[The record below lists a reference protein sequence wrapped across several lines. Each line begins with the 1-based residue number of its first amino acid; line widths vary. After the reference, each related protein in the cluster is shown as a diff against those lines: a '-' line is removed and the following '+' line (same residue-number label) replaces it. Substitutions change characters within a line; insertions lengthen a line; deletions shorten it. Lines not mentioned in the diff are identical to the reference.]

1 MNNTEQVRIETPSLP
16 KGGGAIT
23 GMTGAPGIIGPD
35 GTATFSVPLP
45 VSHGRGYFPEPVL
58 SYSSR
63 NGNDAF
69 GLGWTVSM
77 AAVSRRAVKGVPRYT
92 NEDEFTG
99 PDNEVIVP
107 VLGSDGK
114 PVSSLKSK
122 LLDTDL
128 GTKYRVTEY
137 RPRLETSSDLLQ
149 YWQAERDAPGGPSEF
164 WVIFAA
170 DGQVHL
176 FGYEDSA
183 RIYKPDNP
191 QHIARWLIN
200 ASVSPQG
207 EQIYYRYRNEDN
219 EGCSEDEI
227 RFHQKQSF
235 RYPEKI
241 CYGNKKS
248 GRNFPCVNNS
258 ADDNQWLF
266 FLVFDY
272 GQRSCMLEDIPGWQI
287 PAGQHWPVRQDI
299 FSSYEYGFEI
309 RIRRLC
315 RQVLLFHRTADLAS
329 GTDQR
334 RDPEL
339 VSRLVLTYDESPIM
353 TTLIA
358 VRRSG
363 FTDPADKNRKTV
375 LPPLEFNWTKPEK
388 WPEHQWETLDH
399 IGKLNSHQ
407 PYQFLDL
414 WGEGSKGILYKNR
427 GAWWYRSPVRNKNS
441 SDINAVTW
449 SEPQLLPDIPALD
462 KHALL
467 IDLDGDGRLEWVVIH
482 RGANGYYPQDKDN
495 AEKWLRFS
503 SLSGL
508 PTEFHYP
515 SAQLIDFT
523 GKGLYDLVVVGPKSV
538 RLYPSDSKGWE
549 AGTIIQQPDNV
560 TLPIFGG
567 NERYFT
573 GFSDLPGSGQQH
585 LVRINMDGVY
595 YWPNK
600 GNGYFGHP
608 VYIPGFIPGE
618 HFDPANLYLADID
631 GNGLADII
639 YAYSDH
645 LDIYINQSGNRFSEP
660 VKLPLPEGIRYDH
673 TCELQFAD
681 IRGNGVDCMI
691 LTRPLP
697 VLRHWLFEFS
707 AKKPWLLSEVN
718 NNMGMNYALSY
729 RSSAQLWLDEKAA
742 SDHQKTPV
750 CYLPFPVHCVW
761 KTETK
766 DEITGNT
773 LTSTVNY
780 RHGAWDGSERE
791 FRGFGYVEITDSL
804 LTENEEGKPETTMPK
819 QTRSWF
825 ATGIESLDKRFP
837 GEYWNKDKA
846 AFPGFKHRFTQN
858 YGDEET
864 ECRDDCKG
872 AANYWL
878 HRGLKGQLLRQE
890 IYGIDKSEL
899 SAVPYEVT
907 EQRVAVRLTETR
919 GSYPVIR
926 PSVIEHRRYLYDR
939 FTTDPKC
946 TQHVILS
953 SDQYGLPLEQVT
965 ISYPRRSPGAVN
977 PYQSLDCL
985 PESTWQSSYDAQQMK
1000 LHFVL
1005 QKNSYYVLDKPKD
1018 SIYQLAIE
1026 NEQRQDSAEFDGSKL
1041 PKDGYMLESLSG
1053 KDSLICKSDE
1063 FTFSGQSRV
1072 LYLNKSGESE
1082 LLSPDFPVRV
1092 AYTEHAEFDE
1102 NNLKEMELCFPGKD
1116 IAELLSSGGYKTTE
1130 YAFPAENEKIKVIYA
1145 SQRDMTEYGN
1155 QEQFYKPVSYR
1166 ATSLTKFNKLE
1177 WDKYFCV
1184 VVKYTDSAGGIT
1196 TPEYNVKYLS
1206 PAKITDVNDNTSTV
1220 TYNGAG
1226 QIISTRFFGTE
1237 QGKNTGYSDAVLE
1250 MPDSVTD
1257 ALNLT
1262 ARLPVSQLFLY
1273 EPNSWM
1279 LKVSTEFMTPEY
1291 NDIILRLKN
1300 DHIITEDGYFSAFS
1314 RDRMSEEN
1322 RCLIK
1327 AVMMP
1332 DKNRL
1337 PPHILQLQTDRY
1349 DNDITQQIRQKVT
1362 FFDGFSRQL
1371 QTSVRVKSD
1380 NTIVRNN
1387 KTGHTLKINNSDFRW
1402 AVTGRKEYNNKGY
1415 IIREY
1420 QPYFIND
1427 WRYVR
1432 DYIVQKEQWSD
1443 THYYDP
1449 LGRLISVMTAKGYLR
1464 NSIYTPWFI
1473 VQEDENDTAK
1483 LS

>member
-23 GMTGAPGIIGPD
+23 GMTGTPGIIGPD
-35 GTATFSVPLP
+35 GASAFSVPLP

-128 GTKYRVTEY
+128 RTEYRVTEY
-137 RPRLETSSDLLQ
+137 RSRLETSSDLLQ
-149 YWQAERDAPGGPSEF
+149 YWQAVRDTPGSPPEF

-176 FGYEDSA
+176 FGYENPA

-235 RYPEKI
+235 RYPEKV

-272 GQRSCMLEDIPGWQI
+272 GQRSCTLADIPGWQI
-287 PAGQHWPVRQDI
+287 PAGKQWPLRQDI

-315 RQVLLFHRTADLAS
+315 RQVLLFHRTADLEA
-329 GTDQR
+329 GTDQGS
-334 RDPEL
+334 DPEL
-339 VSRLVLTYDESPIM
+339 VSRLVLTYDESPVI

-363 FTDPADKNRKTV
+363 FNDLKDKNGITV

-388 WPEHQWETLDH
+388 WSEHQWETLDH

-449 SEPQLLPDIPALD
+449 GEPQLLPDIPALD
-462 KHALL
+462 KHTLL

-495 AEKWLRFS
+495 AEQWLRFS
-503 SLSGL
+503 SLSGF

-515 SAQLIDFT
+515 AAQLIDFT
-523 GKGLYDLVVVGPKSV
+523 GKGLFDLVVIGPKSV
-538 RLYPSDSKGWE
+538 RLYPSDRKGWK
-549 AGTIIQQPDNV
+549 GGMIIKQPDDV
-560 TLPIFGG
+560 TLPVSGG
-567 NERYFT
+567 DERSFT
-573 GFSDLPGSGQQH
+573 GFSDLPGTGQQH

-595 YWPNK
+595 YWPNI
-600 GNGYFGHP
+600 GNGYFGQP

-618 HFDPANLYLADID
+618 NFDPANLYLADID
-631 GNGLADII
+631 GNGSANII
-639 YAYSDH
+639 YAHSDH

-742 SDHQKTPV
+742 SDYQETPV

-837 GEYWNKDKA
+837 GEYWNKDEA

-926 PSVIEHRRYLYDR
+926 PSVIEHRHYLYDR
-939 FTTDPKC
+939 FATDPKC

-953 SDQYGLPLEQVT
+953 SDQNGLPLKQVT
-965 ISYPRRSPGAVN
+965 ISYPRRKQDIN
-977 PYQSLDCL
+977 PYQSIKSL
-985 PESTWQSSYDAQQMK
+985 PESTWRSSCDAQQMK

-1005 QKNSYYVLDKPKD
+1005 QKNSYYDLDKPKD
-1018 SIYQLAIE
+1018 CIYQLAIE
-1026 NEQRQDSAEFDGSKL
+1026 NEQRQDSAEFDGSRL
-1041 PKDGYMLESLSG
+1041 PKGGYSLESLSQE
-1053 KDSLICKSDE
+1053 DSLISEQGD
-1063 FTFSGQSRV
+1063 FIFSGQTRV
-1072 LYLNKSGESE
+1072 VYLNKSGESG
-1082 LLSPDFPVRV
+1082 LLLPDFPVRV

-1102 NNLKEMELCFPGKD
+1102 NHFEEMERYFPGKD
-1116 IAELLSSGGYKTTE
+1116 IAELLSSGGYKKTK
-1130 YAFPAENEKIKVIYA
+1130 YAFPAENEKKEIIYA
-1145 SQRDMTEYGN
+1145 AQRDMTEYGT
-1155 QEQFYKPVSYR
+1155 QEQFYKPISYR
-1166 ATSLTKFNKLE
+1166 ATNLTEFNKLE

-1184 VVKYTDSAGGIT
+1184 VVKYTNSAGGVT
-1196 TPEYNVKYLS
+1196 TPEYNVKCLS
-1206 PAKITDVNDNTSTV
+1206 PAKITDVNDNISTV

-1226 QIISTRFFGTE
+1226 QVISIRFSGTE
-1237 QGKNTGYSDAVLE
+1237 QGENTGYSDAVLTI
-1250 MPDSVTD
+1250 PDSITD

-1262 ARLPVSQLFLY
+1262 ARLPVSELFLY

-1279 LKVSTEFMTPEY
+1279 LKVSPEFMTPEY
-1291 NDIILRLKN
+1291 NDIISRLKN

-1314 RDRMSEEN
+1314 RDHICEKN

-1349 DNDITQQIRQKVT
+1349 DNDNAQQIRQKVT
-1362 FFDGFSRQL
+1362 FFDGLSRQL
-1371 QTSVRVKSD
+1371 QISVRVESD
-1380 NTIVRNN
+1380 NTTVRSD
-1387 KTGHTLKINNSDFRW
+1387 KTGHTLKINGSDFRW

-1420 QPYFIND
+1420 QPYFIDD

-1432 DYIVQKEQWSD
+1432 DYVLKKDQWSD

-1449 LGRLISVMTAKGYLR
+1449 LGRLISVVTAKGYLR

-1473 VQEDENDTAK
+1473 VQEDENDTEK
-1483 LS
+1483 LP

>member
-23 GMTGAPGIIGPD
+23 GMTGAPGNIGPD

-45 VSHGRGYFPEPVL
+45 VSRGRGYFPEPVL
-58 SYSSR
+58 SYNSR
-63 NGNDAF
+63 NGNDIF
-69 GLGWTVSM
+69 GLGWTTSM
-77 AAVSRRAVKGVPRYT
+77 SAVSRRVVKGVPRYT
-92 NEDEFTG
+92 NEDEFAG

-107 VLGSDGK
+107 VLDSNGS
-114 PVSSLKSK
+114 PVSSTESK
-122 LLDTDL
+122 LLGTDL

-137 RPRLETSSDLLQ
+137 RPRLETTCDRLQ
-149 YWQAERDAPGGPSEF
+149 YWQTESKVRGEPAEF

-176 FGYEDSA
+176 FGYEDQA

-200 ASVSPQG
+200 ASVSPEG
-207 EQIYYRYRNEDN
+207 EQIYYRYSNEDN

-227 RFHQKQSF
+227 RFHPKQSY

-248 GRNFPCVNNS
+248 GRHFPCVNNS

-272 GQRSCMLEDIPGWQI
+272 GQRSCRLADIPGWQI
-287 PAGQHWPVRQDI
+287 PAGQHWLLRQDI

-315 RQVLLFHRTADLAS
+315 RQVLLFHNVADLAADK
-329 GTDQR
+329 DQNCA
-334 RDPEL
+334 PEL
-339 VSRLVLTYDESPIM
+339 VSRFVLTYDESPVI

-363 FTDPADKNRKTV
+363 FNDPTDKNGITV

-388 WPEHQWETLDH
+388 WSEHQWETLDH

-427 GAWWYRSPVRNKNS
+427 GAWWYRAPVRNKNS

-449 SEPQLLPDIPALD
+449 SKPQLLPDIPALD
-462 KHALL
+462 KHNLL

-495 AEKWLRFS
+495 AEQWLRFS

-515 SAQLIDFT
+515 AAQLIDFT
-523 GKGLYDLVVVGPKSV
+523 GKGLCDLVVIGPKSV
-538 RLYPSDSKGWE
+538 RLYPSDRKGWK
-549 AGTIIQQPDNV
+549 GGMIIKQPDDV

-567 NERYFT
+567 NERSFT

-585 LVRINMDGVY
+585 LIRINMDGVY

-608 VYIPGFIPGE
+608 VYIPGFTPGE

-631 GNGLADII
+631 GNGSADII
-639 YAYSDH
+639 YAHSDH
-645 LDIYINQSGNRFSEP
+645 LYIYINQSGNRFSEP
-660 VKLPLPEGIRYDH
+660 VKLPLPKGVRYDH

-681 IRGNGVDCMI
+681 IQGNGVDCMI

-697 VLRHWLFEFS
+697 ELRHWLFEFS
-707 AKKPWLLSEVN
+707 TKKPWLLSEIN
-718 NNMGMNYALSY
+718 NNMGVNYTLSY

-742 SDHQKTPV
+742 SDHQETPV

-761 KTETK
+761 KTQTK

-773 LTSTVNY
+773 LTSTVRY
-780 RHGAWDGSERE
+780 RHGAWDGTERE

-804 LTENEEGKPETTMPK
+804 LTESEEGKPETAMPT

-825 ATGIESLDKRFP
+825 ATGIEPLDKRFP
-837 GEYWNKDKA
+837 GEYWNEDKA
-846 AFPGFKHRFTQN
+846 AFPGFAPRFTQN
-858 YGDEET
+858 YGDNET
-864 ECRDDCKG
+864 ECEAESKE

-878 HRGLKGQLLRQE
+878 RRGLKGQLLRQE
-890 IYGIDKSEL
+890 VYGIDKSEL

-907 EQRVAVRLTETR
+907 EQRIAVRLIETR

-926 PSVIEHRRYLYDR
+926 PSVIEHRRYLYER
-939 FTTDPKC
+939 FIADPKC
-946 TQHVILS
+946 TQTVILS
-953 SDQYGLPLEQVT
+953 SDQYGSPLKEVS
-965 ISYPRRSPGAVN
+965 ISYPRRLLGSVN
-977 PYQSLDCL
+977 PYLVLDSL
-985 PESTWQSSYDAQQMK
+985 PEETWQHSDDPQQKK

-1005 QKNSYYVLDKPKD
+1005 QQNSYYDLDKPEED
-1018 SIYQLAIE
+1018 IYQLAIA
-1026 NEQRQDSAEFDGSKL
+1026 NTQRQDMAESDRDVL
-1041 PKDGYMLESLSG
+1041 PPQGYSLENIPWRN
-1053 KDSLICKSDE
+1053 KPPCDE
-1063 FTFSGQSRV
+1063 CIFIFSGQTRV
-1072 LYLNKSGESE
+1072 AYWNDKEESG
-1082 LLSPDFPVRV
+1082 LFLPDFPVRV
-1092 AYTEHAEFDE
+1092 AYKENAEFDKEHRDRIE
-1102 NNLKEMELCFPGKD
+1102 NYFPGWNIND
-1116 IAELLSSGGYKTTE
+1116 LLSSGGYLNTE
-1130 YAFPAENEKIKVIYA
+1130 YAFPEGNENKDENNIYSA
-1145 SQRDMTEYGN
+1145 QRDIMKYGT
-1155 QEQFYKPVSYR
+1155 QEQFYKPMSYC
-1166 ATSLTKFNKLE
+1166 ATNLTKPNELE

-1184 VVKYTDSAGGIT
+1184 VSKYTDSAEGIT
-1196 TPEYNVKYLS
+1196 IPEYNFKYLY
-1206 PAKITDVNDNTSTV
+1206 PVKITDVNDNISTV

-1226 QIISTRFFGTE
+1226 QVISIRFSGTE
-1237 QGKNTGYSDAVLE
+1237 HGKKTGYSDDELII
-1250 MPDSVTD
+1250 PDSIED

-1262 ARLPVSQLFLY
+1262 TRLPVSELFLY

-1279 LKVSTEFMTPEY
+1279 LKVSPEFMTPEY
-1291 NDIILRLKN
+1291 DDVISRLKN
-1300 DHIITEDGYFSAFS
+1300 GHIITEDGYFSAFS
-1314 RDRMSEEN
+1314 RDRISEEN

-1327 AVMMP
+1327 AMMIP

-1349 DNDITQQIRQKVT
+1349 DNDNAQQIRQKVT
-1362 FFDGFSRQL
+1362 FFDGLSRQL
-1371 QTSVRVKSD
+1371 QISVRVEAN
-1380 NTIVRNN
+1380 NTAMKN
-1387 KTGHTLKINNSDFRW
+1387 KKIGHPLKINDSDSRW

-1427 WRYVR
+1427 WRYAR
-1432 DYIVQKEQWSD
+1432 DYVVQNDQWSD

-1449 LGRLISVMTAKGYLR
+1449 LGRLISVETAKGYFR

-1473 VQEDENDTAK
+1473 VQEDENDTE
-1483 LS
+1483 

>member
-1 MNNTEQVRIETPSLP
+1 MNNTEQMRIETPSLP

-23 GMTGAPGIIGPD
+23 GMPGGPGNIGPD
-35 GTATFSVPLP
+35 GAATFSVPLP
-45 VSHGRGYFPEPVL
+45 VSRGRGYFPEPVL
-58 SYSSR
+58 SYNSR
-63 NGNDAF
+63 NGNDIF

-77 AAVSRRAVKGVPRYT
+77 AAVSRRVAKGVPRYN

-107 VLGSDGK
+107 VLGSDGN

-122 LLDTDL
+122 LFDTVL
-128 GTKYRVTEY
+128 KTEYRVTEY
-137 RPRLETSSDLLQ
+137 HSRLETTSDRLQ
-149 YWQAERDAPGGPSEF
+149 YWQATEEKPGSPSEF

-170 DGQVHL
+170 DGQAHL
-176 FGYEDSA
+176 FGYEDSS
-183 RIYKPDNP
+183 RVYEPDNP

-207 EQIYYRYRNEDN
+207 EQIYYRYRSENEDN
-219 EGCSEDEI
+219 CPGDEKNS
-227 RFHQKQSF
+227 HPQQSYQ
-235 RYPEKI
+235 YPEKI

-248 GRNFPCVNNS
+248 GRNFPCVNNN

-272 GQRSCMLEDIPGWQI
+272 GQRSSALADIPGWQI
-287 PAGQHWPVRQDI
+287 PTGNLWSLRQDI

-315 RQVLLFHRTADLAS
+315 RQVLLFHRVADLAND
-329 GTDQR
+329 TDQG

-339 VSRLVLTYDESPIM
+339 VSRLVLTYDESPVI
-353 TTLIA
+353 TTLLA

-363 FTDPADKNRKTV
+363 FNDPADKNGITV

-388 WPEHQWETLDH
+388 WSEHQWETFDG

-427 GAWWYRSPVRNKNS
+427 GAWWYSSPVRNKNS
-441 SDINAVTW
+441 SDINAITW
-449 SEPQLLPDIPALD
+449 SAPQLLPDIPALD
-462 KHALL
+462 KHTLL

-482 RGANGYYPQDKDN
+482 QRVNGYYPQDKDN
-495 AEKWLRFS
+495 AEQWLRFS

-515 SAQLIDFT
+515 AAQLIDFT
-523 GKGLYDLVVVGPKSV
+523 GKGVSDLVVIGPKSV
-538 RLYPSDSKGWE
+538 RLYPSDSKGWK
-549 AGTIIQQPDNV
+549 AGTIIKQPDNV

-567 NERYFT
+567 DECSFT

-600 GNGYFGHP
+600 GNGYFGQP

-631 GNGLADII
+631 GNGSANII
-639 YAYSDH
+639 YAHSDH
-645 LDIYINQSGNRFSEP
+645 LDIYINQSGNCFSEP
-660 VKLPLPEGIRYDH
+660 VKLPLPEGVRYDH
-673 TCELQFAD
+673 SCELQFAD
-681 IRGNGVDCMI
+681 IQGNGVDCMI

-697 VLRHWLFEFS
+697 ELRHWLFKFS
-707 AKKPWLLSEVN
+707 TKKPWLLSEIN
-718 NNMGMNYALSY
+718 NNMGVNYTLSY
-729 RSSAQLWLDEKAA
+729 RSSAQLWLDEKATPN
-742 SDHQKTPV
+742 HKKTPV

-761 KTETK
+761 KMETK

-773 LTSTVNY
+773 LTSTVHY

-804 LTENEEGKPETTMPK
+804 LTENKEGKPETAMPK

-837 GEYWNKDKA
+837 GEYWNEDKA
-846 AFPGFKHRFTQN
+846 AFPGFTPRFTQN
-858 YGDEET
+858 YGDNET
-864 ECRDDCKG
+864 ECEAGSKE

-878 HRGLKGQLLRQE
+878 RRGLKGELLRE
-890 IYGIDKSEL
+890 EVYGLDKPEL
-899 SAVPYEVT
+899 SKVPYEIT
-907 EQRVAVRLTETR
+907 EQRVAVRLIEKQGR
-919 GSYPVIR
+919 YPVVR
-926 PSVIEHRRYLYDR
+926 PSVIEHRSYLYER
-939 FTTDPKC
+939 FTIDPKC
-946 TQHVILS
+946 TQTVILS
-953 SDQYGLPLEQVT
+953 SDQYGSPLKQVS
-965 ISYPRRSPGAVN
+965 ISYPRRAPGGNN
-977 PYQSLDCL
+977 PYQEFDSL
-985 PESTWQSSYDAQQMK
+985 PKSTWQSSYDAQQMK

-1041 PKDGYMLESLSG
+1041 PKDGYSLESLSR
-1053 KDSLICKSDE
+1053 KDSLICKSGD
-1063 FTFSGQSRV
+1063 FIFSGQTRV
-1072 LYLNKSGESE
+1072 AYLNNNGDSG
-1082 LLSPDFPVRV
+1082 LFLPDFPVRV
-1092 AYTEHAEFDE
+1092 AYTEHAEFDG
-1102 NNLKEMELCFPGKD
+1102 NDLKEMERNFPGKD
-1116 IAELLSSGGYKTTE
+1116 IADLLSSGGYKKTE
-1130 YAFPAENEKIKVIYA
+1130 YAFPAGNEKGKSIYA
-1145 SQRDMTEYGN
+1145 VQRDITKFGIK
-1155 QEQFYKPVSYR
+1155 EQFYKPVSYR
-1166 ATSLTKFNKLE
+1166 AVKLTGYNKWE
-1177 WDKYFCV
+1177 WDRYCCV
-1184 VVKYTDSAGGIT
+1184 VTNYTDADGGMT
-1196 TPEYNVKYLS
+1196 EAKYNFKYLS
-1206 PAKITDVNDNTSTV
+1206 PVKITDINNNTSTV
-1220 TYNGAG
+1220 TYNGTG
-1226 QIISTRFFGTE
+1226 QIISVRFSGTE
-1237 QGKNTGYSDAVLE
+1237 QGIKIGYSDTALTI
-1250 MPDSVTD
+1250 PDCISD
-1257 ALNLT
+1257 ALKVT

-1273 EPNSWM
+1273 DVNSWM
-1279 LKVSTEFMTPEY
+1279 LKVSPEFMTPEY
-1291 NDIILRLKN
+1291 SDIISRLEDN
-1300 DHIITEDGYFSAFS
+1300 HILTEDGYLSAFS
-1314 RDRMSEEN
+1314 RDRINEDN

-1327 AVMMP
+1327 AVIIP

-1349 DNDITQQIRQKVT
+1349 DNDNEQKIRQRIT

-1371 QTSVRVKSD
+1371 QTSVRVEAD
-1380 NTIVRNN
+1380 NTAIKN
-1387 KTGHTLKINNSDFRW
+1387 KKNDNSLKKENLDFRW

-1415 IIREY
+1415 IVREY

-1427 WRYVR
+1427 WRYAS
-1432 DYIVQKEQWSD
+1432 DYVVQNDQWSD

-1449 LGRLISVMTAKGYLR
+1449 LGRLIRVMTAKGYLR
-1464 NSIYTPWFI
+1464 NNIYTPWFI
-1473 VQEDENDTAK
+1473 IKEDENDTM
-1483 LS
+1483 

>member
-23 GMTGAPGIIGPD
+23 GMTGEPGIIGPD
-35 GTATFSVPLP
+35 GASAFSVPLP
-45 VSHGRGYFPEPVL
+45 VSRGRGYFPEPVL
-58 SYSSR
+58 SYNSR

-77 AAVSRRAVKGVPRYT
+77 AALSRRVVKGVPRYT
-92 NEDEFTG
+92 NEDEFTD

-107 VLGSDGK
+107 VLGGDGK
-114 PVSSLKSK
+114 PVSSPKRK

-128 GTKYRVTEY
+128 KTEYRVTQY

-149 YWQAERDAPGGPSEF
+149 YWQAERDVPGCPSEF

-183 RIYKPDNP
+183 RIYQPDNP
-191 QHIARWLIN
+191 RHIARWLIN
-200 ASVSPQG
+200 ASVSPEG
-207 EQIYYRYRNEDN
+207 EQIYYHYSNEDN

-227 RFHQKQSF
+227 RFHPKQSY

-248 GRNFPCVNNS
+248 GRHFPCVNNS
-258 ADDNQWLF
+258 ADDNKWLF

-272 GQRSCMLEDIPGWQI
+272 GQRSCTLANIPGWQI
-287 PAGQHWPVRQDI
+287 PAGKQWLLRQDI

-315 RQVLLFHRTADLAS
+315 RQVLLFHRTADLKA
-329 GTDQR
+329 GTDQGS
-334 RDPEL
+334 DPEL
-339 VSRLVLTYDESPIM
+339 VSRLVLTYDESPVI
-353 TTLIA
+353 TTLVA

-363 FTDPADKNRKTV
+363 FNDPADKNGITV

-388 WPEHQWETLDH
+388 WSEHQWETLDH

-441 SDINAVTW
+441 SDINAITW

-462 KHALL
+462 KHTLL

-482 RGANGYYPQDKDN
+482 QRANGYYPQDKNN
-495 AEKWLRFS
+495 AEQWLRFS

-515 SAQLIDFT
+515 AAQLIDFT
-523 GKGLYDLVVVGPKSV
+523 GKGLYDLVVIGPKSV
-538 RLYPSDSKGWE
+538 RLYPSDRKGWK
-549 AGTIIQQPDNV
+549 AGTIIKQPDGV
-560 TLPIFGG
+560 TLPVLSGD
-567 NERYFT
+567 ERSFT
-573 GFSDLPGSGQQH
+573 GFSDLPGTGQQH

-608 VYIPGFIPGE
+608 VHIPGFIPGE

-631 GNGLADII
+631 GNGSANII
-639 YAYSDH
+639 YAHSDY
-645 LDIYINQSGNRFSEP
+645 LDIYINQSGNRFSKP
-660 VKLPLPEGIRYDH
+660 VKLPLPEGVRYDH

-681 IRGNGVDCMI
+681 IQGNGVDCMI
-691 LTRPLP
+691 LIRPLP
-697 VLRHWLFEFS
+697 ELRHWLFEFS
-707 AKKPWLLSEVN
+707 TKKPWLLSEVN
-718 NNMGMNYALSY
+718 NNMGMNYALNY
-729 RSSAQLWLDEKAA
+729 RSSAQFWLDEKAA
-742 SDHQKTPV
+742 SEHQKTPV

-804 LTENEEGKPETTMPK
+804 LTENEEGKPETTAPK

-837 GEYWNKDKA
+837 GEYWDEDKA
-846 AFPGFKHRFTQN
+846 AFPSFAPRFTQN

-864 ECRDDCKG
+864 ECKDDCKG

-878 HRGLKGQLLRQE
+878 RRGLKGQLLRQE
-890 IYGIDKSEL
+890 VYGIDKSKL

-907 EQRVAVRLTETR
+907 EQRIAVRLAEKQ
-919 GSYPVIR
+919 GSYPVVR
-926 PSVIEHRRYLYDR
+926 PSVIEHRHYLYEQ
-939 FTTDPKC
+939 FAIDPKC
-946 TQHVILS
+946 TQTVILS
-953 SDQYGLPLEQVT
+953 SDQYGLPLKQIT
-965 ISYPRRSPGAVN
+965 ISYPRRKRDIN
-977 PYQSLDCL
+977 PYQSIESL
-985 PESTWQSSYDAQQMK
+985 PKGTWLSSYDLQQEK
-1000 LHFVL
+1000 LRFVL
-1005 QKNSYYVLDKPKD
+1005 QKNSYYVLDNHGNG
-1018 SIYQLAIE
+1018 IRQLAIADA
-1026 NEQRQDSAEFDGSKL
+1026 QRQDTAEFDRNEL
-1041 PKDGYMLESLSG
+1041 PQDGYSLESLLQ
-1053 KDSLICKSDE
+1053 KDSLSNKPKQFE
-1063 FTFSGQSRV
+1063 FSGQTRV
-1072 LYLNKSGESE
+1072 AYLNKSGKSG

-1092 AYTEHAEFDE
+1092 AYMEHAEFDV
-1102 NNLKEMELCFPGKD
+1102 NHLKEMKDYFPEGSIEK
-1116 IAELLSSGGYKTTE
+1116 LLSSGGYIETK
-1130 YAFPAENEKIKVIYA
+1130 YAFPEKDKKEEIIYA
-1145 SQRDMTEYGN
+1145 AQRDITKYGTKK
-1155 QEQFYKPVSYR
+1155 QFYKPMSYR
-1166 ATSLTKFNKLE
+1166 ATNLTEFNKLK

-1196 TPEYNVKYLS
+1196 KPEYNFKYLS
-1206 PAKITDVNDNTSTV
+1206 PVKITDINNNVSSL
-1220 TYNGAG
+1220 TYNGTG
-1226 QIISTRFFGTE
+1226 QVASVRFSGTE
-1237 QGKNTGYSDAVLE
+1237 QGKKTGYSDTALTI
-1250 MPDSVTD
+1250 PDSIAD
-1257 ALNLT
+1257 ALSLT
-1262 ARLPVSQLFLY
+1262 TRLPVSELFLY

-1279 LKVSTEFMTPEY
+1279 LKVSPEFMAPEY
-1291 NDIILRLKN
+1291 SDIISKLQN
-1300 DHIITEDGYFSAFS
+1300 DNIITEDGYISAFS
-1314 RDRMSEEN
+1314 RYRINEDN

-1327 AVMMP
+1327 AVIIP
-1332 DKNRL
+1332 GEKRL
-1337 PPHILQLQTDRY
+1337 PPHVLQLKTDRY
-1349 DNDITQQIRQKVT
+1349 DNDNEQKIRQKIT

-1371 QTSVRVKSD
+1371 QTSVRVESD
-1380 NTIVRNN
+1380 NTVIRNG
-1387 KTGHTLKINNSDFRW
+1387 KGSHSPKKYNSDFRW
-1402 AVTGRKEYNNKGY
+1402 SVTGCKEYNNKGFV
-1415 IIREY
+1415 IREY

-1427 WRYVR
+1427 WKYDVDFISGNER
-1432 DYIVQKEQWSD
+1432 WSD
-1443 THYYDP
+1443 TNYYDP
-1449 LGRLISVMTAKGYLR
+1449 LGRLIKVVTAKGYLR
-1464 NSIYTPWFI
+1464 NTIYTPWFI
-1473 VQEDENDTAK
+1473 AQEDENDTV
-1483 LS
+1483 